1 MNSWLG
7 ELRRHGIKLHDCAS
21 FGLPG
26 RVRLA
31 VAPPPVQDALLAALE
46 ARR

>member
-1 MNSWLG
+1 MQTWLCG
-7 ELRRHGIKLHDCAS
+7 LRRHGIKLRDCAS